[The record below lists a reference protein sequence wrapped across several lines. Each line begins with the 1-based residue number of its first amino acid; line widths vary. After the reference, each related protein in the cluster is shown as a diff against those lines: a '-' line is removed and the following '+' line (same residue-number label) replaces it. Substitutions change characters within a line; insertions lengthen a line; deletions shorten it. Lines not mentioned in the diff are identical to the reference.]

1 MRFCKSFFKFVKE
14 ILSYLVDHFDFPK
27 CQSIQPVNFHQ
38 PAFVV
43 LLAQLKYYQYQ
54 NVNHGFSRGT
64 GSAPSPPQQG
74 LRFYK
79 SYKDKI
85 SASPLPPSAGRNNF
99 QSHILKWEG
108 FRKKKCVW
116 GGLKQFLP
124 WIFAQGAY
132 CFLSKKDLKIK
143 YGFEDSISNADLG
156 LFQSNNQLMFS
167 FVTFWFC
174 YIT

>member
-64 GSAPSPPQQG
+64 RSAPSPPHQG

-85 SASPLPPSAGRNNF
+85 SASPPPPFCWKEQLSVPHFETGGV
-99 QSHILKWEG
+99 Q
-108 FRKKKCVW
+108 KKKVCL
-116 GGLKQFLP
+116 GGDLNSSCHGYLP
-124 WIFAQGAY
+124 RGLTVSCQ
-132 CFLSKKDLKIK
+132 KK
-143 YGFEDSISNADLG
+143 
-156 LFQSNNQLMFS
+156 
-167 FVTFWFC
+167 T
-174 YIT
+174 